1 MRNLIATIVFV
12 AGSCF
17 AASAQI
23 PADEVTDRMA
33 LKELV
38 DTFSNL
44 ADVKDVDAQ
53 MTLFT
58 NDAEVHS
65 KSGDRVSVMKGKEQI
80 GKAFADYLA
89 LFDVVYHLN
98 GQQTVEIKGNEA
110 TGISYCFVTLIGGG
124 KKNQSGVRYRDTY
137 VKVDGKWLIKKR
149 ESNFMFTTVED
160 FN

>member
-1 MRNLIATIVFV
+1 MRNLIATIVLV

-23 PADEVTDRMA
+23 PADEVADRMA

-53 MTLFT
+53 MALFT
-58 NDAEVHS
+58 DNAEVHS

-80 GKAFADYLA
+80 GKAFANYLA

-160 FN
+160 FK

>member
-1 MRNLIATIVFV
+1 MTTA
-12 AGSCF
+12 
-17 AASAQI
+17 AQI
-23 PADEVTDRMA
+23 PADEVADRMA

-53 MTLFT
+53 MALFT
-58 NDAEVHS
+58 DNAEVHS
-65 KSGDRVSVMKGKEQI
+65 KNGDRVSVMKGKEQI
-80 GKAFADYLA
+80 GKAFADCLS

>member
-1 MRNLIATIVFV
+1 MRNLIATIVLV
-12 AGSCF
+12 TGSWLTT
-17 AASAQI
+17 AAQI
-23 PADEVTDRMA
+23 PADEVADRMA

-53 MTLFT
+53 MALFT
-58 NDAEVHS
+58 DNAEVHS

-160 FN
+160 F